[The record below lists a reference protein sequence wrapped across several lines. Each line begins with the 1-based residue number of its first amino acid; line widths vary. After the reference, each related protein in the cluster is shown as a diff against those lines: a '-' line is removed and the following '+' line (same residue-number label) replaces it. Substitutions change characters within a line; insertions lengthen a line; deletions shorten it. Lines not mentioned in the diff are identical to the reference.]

1 MGDGGAAE
9 GGLEASQSL
18 VLSEG
23 ALDTLSPAPGLEDA
37 GSANAAGGA
46 GSAGS
51 AGPPGG
57 GSAEDRD
64 PLESSSFALE
74 DELAALKSPT
84 AGESSLELSASRGH
98 GLEFSANIASVE
110 GSQDLD
116 QNYDVVESVE
126 M

>member
-1 MGDGGAAE
+1 MSAAPSTRVE
-9 GGLEASQSL
+9 VPRSSYHPNYNL
-18 VLSEG
+18 
-23 ALDTLSPAPGLEDA
+23 
-37 GSANAAGGA
+37 
-46 GSAGS
+46 